1 MSAGLSAPHL
11 AIDPSKTAF
20 FLDVDGTLLGFRDRP
35 EEVVADTELLDL
47 LACLR
52 SATDGAVALISGR
65 RVDDLDRIMAPLV
78 LPAGGVHGADL
89 RYPDGRRER
98 YEGEALASVHAE
110 ARDFVAAHAGL
121 RMEDKGTSTFAIHF
135 RQAPDL
141 EALVLRF
148 LDEAVAETGLMIQ
161 PGKMVAEVKPADFDK
176 GRAILRLSER
186 APFAARVPLFIGD
199 DLTDEHGFA
208 AVNQAGGVSIKVGA
222 PHEPTQARHRL
233 SDPAAVRA
241 FLGSLCR

>member
-1 MSAGLSAPHL
+1 MSAGLAAPDL
-11 AIDPSKTAF
+11 AIDPSQTAF

-35 EEVVADTELLDL
+35 EDVVADAELLDV

-52 SATDGAVALISGR
+52 TAADGAVALISGR

-89 RYPDGRRER
+89 RFPDGRRER
-98 YEGEALASVHAE
+98 YEGEALASVQAE
-110 ARDFVAAHAGL
+110 ARDFVAVHEGL
-121 RMEDKGTSTFAIHF
+121 RMEEKGASTFAIHF

-148 LDEAVAETGLMIQ
+148 LEDAVAETGLMIQ
-161 PGKMVAEVKPADFDK
+161 PGKMVAEVKPAGCDK
-176 GRAILRLSER
+176 GRAILRLSQS

-208 AVNQAGGVSIKVGA
+208 AVNEAGGFSIKVGTSE
-222 PHEPTQARHRL
+222 EPTRARHRL
-233 SDPAAVRA
+233 DDPAAVRA
-241 FLGSLCR
+241 FLGSICR